1 MNLLKLLQY
10 QKNLRAG
17 YREISQRLR
26 CEVIMFSDHKLVKQ
40 ELKLISRDFGSI
52 AEDLKQHLN

>member
-1 MNLLKLLQY
+1 MKLLKLLQY

-17 YREISQRLR
+17 YQEIRERLQY
-26 CEVIMFSDHKLVKQ
+26 ESIMLSEHKIVKQ
-40 ELKLISRDFGSI
+40 ELKLISRDFGGI